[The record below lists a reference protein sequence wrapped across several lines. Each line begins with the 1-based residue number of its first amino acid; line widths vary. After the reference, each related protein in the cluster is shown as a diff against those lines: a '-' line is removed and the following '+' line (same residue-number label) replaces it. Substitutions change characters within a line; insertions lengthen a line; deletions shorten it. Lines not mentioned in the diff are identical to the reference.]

1 MRGVYPVFHVSVL
14 RKHEPDS
21 IVGRQAAQPDP
32 VVVEGEDEWEVEE
45 ILDCRKRG
53 KRLEYLIGWKGYE
66 PQHNSWEPEDHLKNS
81 KQLLDEFNT
90 AFPQAAMRHKRTRR
104 L

>member
-14 RKHEPDS
+14 RKHKPDS

-53 KRLEYLIGWKGYE
+53 KRLEYLIVWKGYE